1 VKKIF
6 DGNVFSPYV
15 RYSVDIRDILPKI
28 ITRLQKLLSK
38 QQYSHIYY
46 VGKDSINSE
55 NLTHYDFLNYN
66 NHIINSFPKKQR
78 EELKYQPKPIIL
90 HIEDKIIKGVEC
102 KIGLYVNDNPIVE
115 RLFYVDRFNPDV
127 RWSVDIVECVVDITN
142 QIFEKMKMCD
152 IINMQYS
159 Y

>member
-1 VKKIF
+1 MCK
-6 DGNVFSPYV
+6 
-15 RYSVDIRDILPKI
+15 
-28 ITRLQKLLSK
+28 
-38 QQYSHIYY
+38 H
-46 VGKDSINSE
+46 
-55 NLTHYDFLNYN
+55 
-66 NHIINSFPKKQR
+66 
-78 EELKYQPKPIIL
+78 
-90 HIEDKIIKGVEC
+90 KGVEC